1 VFWRGLVLPG
11 FKGFSHQPS
20 IRRDA
25 ILQPNRPVLLRVLI
39 KQLGGVRRVL
49 TAPKISLIDT
59 ILGRPLASNEAGEQR
74 IGSAAG
80 VPTFG
85 LDALSSAA
93 YGPEAALTVL
103 LPLGAAGL
111 TFIFPLTV
119 AIVILLGIVYV
130 SYRQTIAAYPS
141 GGGSYTVA
149 RENLGANASLVAA
162 AALMTDYLLNVAVG
176 ISAGVG
182 ALISALPAL
191 QPYTLTLCL
200 LILILLTFV
209 NLRGINQAGT
219 LFMLPTCIFILSLCT
234 MVLWGMLATISSGG
248 HPHPI
253 VSTPHLAKATEAVG
267 AWVLLR
273 AFASGCTA
281 MTGVEAVSNGVQSFR
296 EPAVPAARRTL
307 AVIIVILMVL
317 LLGIAHLAHAYQIG
331 ATEPGTSNYQSVLSQ
346 LIGAVAGRGIFYS
359 VSMAS
364 ILLVLCLSANT
375 SFADFPRLCRAVAED
390 GYLPVSFSNQ
400 GRRLVYSEGIWLLAI
415 LSGLLLIVFD
425 GITDR
430 LIPLFAVGAFLAFTL
445 SQSGMVAHWW
455 KRQERGA
462 RAKMAVN
469 GLGASATAV
478 TVVVMAVVKF
488 MAGAWVVVLLVPS
501 LILLMLAVRSHYR
514 RIEQDIS
521 APGNLKLGN
530 LQEPIVIV
538 PIVDWSSI
546 AKNALRFAMTMSR
559 EVEVLHIESE
569 DSPNS
574 LRRMWPSG
582 VEEPAC
588 EAERQVPQLT
598 VLKSPFRFVVQPIID
613 HVLEIER
620 KNPDRTI
627 AVLLPKLVERRL
639 YQYFLHNQ
647 RDRLLAAGLL
657 RKGRHRIVIV
667 NVPWYLRER
676 R

>member
-1 VFWRGLVLPG
+1 M
-11 FKGFSHQPS
+11 
-20 IRRDA
+20 
-25 ILQPNRPVLLRVLI
+25 
-39 KQLGGVRRVL
+39 KQLAAVQRVL

-59 ILGRPLASNEAGEQR
+59 IFGRPLGSNEAGEQR
-74 IGSAAG
+74 ISSAAG

-103 LPLGAAGL
+103 LPIGAAGL
-111 TFIFPLTV
+111 TFIFPLTL
-119 AIVILLGIVYV
+119 AIVILLGIVYL
-130 SYRQTIAAYPS
+130 SYRQTIAAYPN

-149 RENLGANASLVAA
+149 RENLGANAGLVAA

-200 LILILLTFV
+200 LILILLTIV
-209 NLRGINQAGT
+209 NLRGITAAGT
-219 LFMLPTCIFILSLCT
+219 LFMLPTCIFVLSLGT
-234 MVLWGMLATISSGG
+234 MVLWGIFATISSGG
-248 HPHPI
+248 HPQPI
-253 VSTPHLAKATEAVG
+253 VSPPHLVKATEALG
-267 AWVLLR
+267 PWVLLR

-281 MTGVEAVSNGVQSFR
+281 MTGVEAVSNGVPSFR
-296 EPAVPAARRTL
+296 EPVVATARRTL
-307 AVIIVILMVL
+307 MLIIAILMVL
-317 LLGIAHLAHAYQIG
+317 LLGIAYLAHAYHIS
-331 ATEPGTSNYQSVLSQ
+331 ATEPGASNYQSVLSQ
-346 LIGAVAGRGIFYS
+346 LIGAIAGRGMFYS
-359 VSMAS
+359 VSMVS

-375 SFADFPRLCRAVAED
+375 SFADFPRLCRTLAED
-390 GYLPVSFSNQ
+390 SYLPVSFSNQ
-400 GRRLVYSEGIWLLAI
+400 GRRLVYTEGIWLLAI
-415 LSGLLLIVFD
+415 LAGLLLIVFD

-455 KRQERGA
+455 RRQERGA
-462 RAKMAVN
+462 RVSMAVN
-469 GLGASATAV
+469 GLGASATAL

-488 MAGAWVVVLLVPS
+488 IAGAWVVVLLVPS
-501 LILLMLAVRSHYR
+501 LVLLMLAVCRHYR
-514 RIEQDIS
+514 RIEQDVS
-521 APGNLKLGN
+521 APGSLKLEN

-538 PIVDWSSI
+538 PIVDWSLI
-546 AKNALRFAMTMSR
+546 EENALRFAMTMSR
-559 EVEVLHIESE
+559 EVEVVHIERE
-569 DSPNS
+569 DGTNS
-574 LRRMWPSG
+574 LNRIWPSC
-582 VEEPAC
+582 VEEPAR

-620 KNPDRTI
+620 KNADRTI
-627 AVLLPKLVERRL
+627 AVLLPELVEYRW

-647 RDRLLAAGLL
+647 RARLLAVGLV

-667 NVPWYLRER
+667 NVPWYLPKQR
-676 R
+676 

>member
-1 VFWRGLVLPG
+1 M
-11 FKGFSHQPS
+11 
-20 IRRDA
+20 
-25 ILQPNRPVLLRVLI
+25 
-39 KQLGGVRRVL
+39 
-49 TAPKISLIDT
+49 SLIDT

-111 TFIFPLTV
+111 TFILPITV

-130 SYRQTIAAYPS
+130 SYRQTIAAYPN

-149 RENLGANASLVAA
+149 RENLGTNASLLAA
-162 AALMTDYLLNVAVG
+162 AALMTDYVLNVAVG
-176 ISAGVG
+176 ISAGIG

-191 QPYTLTLCL
+191 QPYTLPLCL
-200 LILILLTFV
+200 VILILLTFV
-209 NLRGINQAGT
+209 NMRGIGEAGT
-219 LFMLPTCIFILSLCT
+219 LFMLPTCVFVLSLCT
-234 MVLWGMLATISSGG
+234 IVFWGLLATISSGG
-248 HPHPI
+248 HPHPV
-253 VSTPHLAKATEAVG
+253 VSPAHLAKATEAMS
-267 AWVLLR
+267 AWILLR

-281 MTGVEAVSNGVQSFR
+281 MTGVEAVSNGVQAFR
-296 EPAVPAARRTL
+296 EPVVPAAHRTL
-307 AVIIVILMVL
+307 TIIIVILMVL
-317 LLGIAHLAHAYQIG
+317 LLGIAYLAHACHIG
-331 ATEPGTSNYQSVLSQ
+331 ATEPGTSQYQSVLSQ
-346 LIGAVAGRGIFYS
+346 LIGAVAGRGVFYW
-359 VSMAS
+359 VSIAS

-390 GYLPVSFSNQ
+390 GYLPRSFTNR

-415 LSGLLLIVFD
+415 LSGVLLLVFD
-425 GITDR
+425 GVTDR

-445 SQSGMVAHWW
+445 SQSGMVAQ
-455 KRQERGA
+455 RQERGA
-462 RAKMAVN
+462 RARRAVN
-469 GLGASATAV
+469 GLGATATAV
-478 TVVVMAVVKF
+478 TVLVVAVVKF
-488 MAGAWVVVLLVPS
+488 MAGAWMVVLLVPS
-501 LILLMLAVRSHYR
+501 LVALMLAVCRHYR
-514 RIEQDIS
+514 RIEREIA

-538 PIVDWSSI
+538 PIIEWSSI
-546 AKNALRFAMTMSR
+546 AENALRFAMTLSR
-559 EVEVLHIESE
+559 KVEVLHIESE

-574 LRRMWPSG
+574 LKRIWPAR
-582 VEEPAC
+582 VEEPAR
-588 EAERQVPQLT
+588 EAKQAVPRLT
-598 VLKSPFRFVVQPIID
+598 VLNSPFRFVVQPIID

-627 AVLLPKLVERRL
+627 AVLLPELVERQW

-647 RDRLLAAGLL
+647 RARILAAHLL
-657 RKGRHRIVIV
+657 TQGTHRIVIV
-667 NVPWYLRER
+667 NVPWYLRKR